1 MEKQNNN
8 KKKKTVL
15 KISTGHK
22 PLSYRNHK
30 TGKVKEKK
38 SPKRDAQADYHEE
51 HSSQRALKESHIF
64 SLLQ

>member
-1 MEKQNNN
+1 MENQNKTKQ
-8 KKKKTVL
+8 KTVL

-30 TGKVKEKK
+30 KQEKEKK
-38 SPKRDAQADYHEE
+38 SPKRDAQVDYHKGR
-51 HSSQRALKESHIF
+51 SSQRALKGSHI